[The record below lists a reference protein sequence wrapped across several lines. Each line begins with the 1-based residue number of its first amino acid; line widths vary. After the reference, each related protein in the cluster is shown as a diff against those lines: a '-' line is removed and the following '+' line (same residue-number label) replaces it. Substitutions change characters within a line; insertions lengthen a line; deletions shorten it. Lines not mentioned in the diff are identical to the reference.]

1 LSTAEFG
8 EVVNPKGAH
17 PGRAA
22 VPGLYMT
29 RDLPDAHII
38 AKTWAEKN
46 GLPRDAIER
55 IFDVP
60 GRYNI
65 GRLTKWTQE
74 RRLLIN
80 SLGIG
85 CSRERAGTFFTI
97 EDMIAIYTAVTGL
110 KTSAE
115 ELHEVATRSY
125 NLLKALNVREG
136 FTRKDDKFP
145 ERWFEPVIRHGET
158 VYLEDYFKKRLT
170 REDCEKILDEF
181 YDESGWD
188 IKLGIPT
195 KKRLI
200 EVGLRDIAEDLE
212 KSGFLGV

>member
-1 LSTAEFG
+1 MRT
-8 EVVNPKGAH
+8 V
-17 PGRAA
+17 
-22 VPGLYMT
+22 
-29 RDLPDAHII
+29 I

-55 IFDVP
+55 IFDIP

-74 RRLLIN
+74 RDSLITHWESDAETRGRALLLP
-80 SLGIG
+80 S
-85 CSRERAGTFFTI
+85 
-97 EDMIAIYTAVTGL
+97 EDMIEIYTAVTGM
-110 KTSAE
+110 KYSAE
-115 ELHEVATRSY
+115 ELNEVATRSY

-158 VYLEDYFKKRLT
+158 AHLEDYFGKRLT
-170 REDCEKILDEF
+170 REDCERILDEF

-188 IKLGIPT
+188 IELGNPYE
-195 KKRLI
+195 KKTCRSWT
-200 EVGLRDIAEDLE
+200 GRYR
-212 KSGFLGV
+212 